1 MNQFY
6 FPFKDTLYCNI
17 FLTIKHKFNDPL
29 VSLFD
34 IITIIVFML
43 IEGYFHIV
51 EEWTFLAV
59 VW

>member
-17 FLTIKHKFNDPL
+17 SLKIKHKFNDPL
-29 VSLFD
+29 ISLFD

-43 IEGYFHIV
+43 IEG
-51 EEWTFLAV
+51 
-59 VW
+59 

>member
-6 FPFKDTLYCNI
+6 FPFKDTLYGNI
-17 FLTIKHKFNDPL
+17 SLKIKHKFNDPL

-43 IEGYFHIV
+43 IEG
-51 EEWTFLAV
+51 
-59 VW
+59 